1 MSEFTM
7 HRFLFC
13 IPSILF
19 LLSAPAPAAPVAPR
33 AGHPLMGIWQL
44 RVPNVACT
52 EIYRFRG
59 DGTSLVTSRQEVSE
73 SEYRVHPQPDAKGFY
88 VLDDRVVKNNGKQD
102 CTGETVRIGAAVRN
116 YLRFHPSGDM
126 FLMCFQE
133 TMSSCIGPFRRV
145 RGAGT

>member
-1 MSEFTM
+1 LRGYDLGTLAMSEFTM

-13 IPSILF
+13 LPSILF
-19 LLSAPAPAAPVAPR
+19 LVSAPAPE
-33 AGHPLMGIWQL
+33 
-44 RVPNVACT
+44 T
-52 EIYRFRG
+52 YRFRG

-133 TMSSCIGPFRRV
+133 TMGSCIGPFRRV